1 MPPPRERR
9 WARWSLRRTLLAVLL
24 PGLVLVMGLELMVS
38 WRNDLAAANAAFD
51 RSLLGAIKAMDANIS
66 TDDGGLSVELPY
78 RMLEFFE
85 LTASGQ
91 VFYRVASGD
100 GLVEIGDAGLP
111 APPLPLVDGRP
122 QFHDAQ
128 FLGVP
133 VRVGSYARQLPRP
146 LSQGSHS
153 DRVLI
158 QVAETLQSRQDFT
171 RRLLL
176 ESVARDVL
184 LLLAALALVALAVH
198 GALRPLSRLR
208 AEVAARGSAD
218 LAPIDPQRVPK
229 DVQPLVQA
237 INLHMQRY
245 QQVLGQQR
253 RFIDDASHQLRTP
266 LTTLATQV
274 AFALRERDAARRDA
288 ALLALKEQVD
298 GAIRQANQMLA
309 LARADAAPLDGPGA
323 PVDLLALAEGVARQL
338 WPLARQHGIDLGLEP
353 LQGADAGP
361 NADAGPDAAPAQARG
376 HAALLHEALANLLHN
391 ALLHAPRGGHVT
403 VQAGVR
409 GGQALL
415 VVCDDGPGM
424 PPQARARLGER
435 FLHVPGAPARPGA
448 PRGSGLGLAIAQA
461 IAQRH
466 GGALELH
473 EARPGQPRPGLRAT
487 LHWPLAPAAQAA
499 PGLPAD
505 QG

>member
-1 MPPPRERR
+1 MPLLERR
-9 WARWSLRRTLLAVLL
+9 WAHWSLRRTLLAVLL
-24 PGLVLVMGLELMVS
+24 PGLVLVMGLELTVS

-111 APPLPLVDGRP
+111 PPPLPLVDGRP

-128 FLGVP
+128 FFGVP
-133 VRVGSYARQLPRP
+133 VRVGSYARRLPRP
-146 LSQGSHS
+146 LSQGSQS

-176 ESVARDVL
+176 ESVARDAL

-208 AEVAARGSAD
+208 TEVAARGSTD
-218 LAPIDPQRVPK
+218 LAPIDPHRVPK

-274 AFALRERDAARRDA
+274 AFALREHDGARREA
-288 ALLALKEQVD
+288 ALLALKEQLD

-309 LARADAAPLDGPGA
+309 LARADTAPLQADQES
-323 PVDLLALAEGVARQL
+323 PVELLALAEGVARQL
-338 WPLARQHGIDLGLEP
+338 WPLARQRGIDLGLEP
-353 LQGADAGP
+353 LAHADA
-361 NADAGPDAAPAQARG
+361 ATPALAQG
-376 HAALLHEALANLLHN
+376 HGALLHEALTNLLHN
-391 ALLHAPRGGHVT
+391 ALLHTQRGGHVT

-409 GGQALL
+409 DGQALL
-415 VVCDDGPGM
+415 AVRDDGPGM
-424 PPQARARLGER
+424 PAEARARVGER
-435 FLHVPGAPARPGA
+435 FLRVADGAAGSEG

-466 GGALELH
+466 GGALTLA
-473 EARPGQPRPGLRAT
+473 EAHPGQPRPGVQAT
-487 LHWPLAPAAQAA
+487 LRWPASGVAT
-499 PGLPAD
+499 